1 LAAWWPFLACL
12 ALLILALGLSA
23 AFGAVTVPL
32 REIVAGFLPAPLRGG
47 IELSSTAQA
56 ILYQIRLPRTVLV
69 ALVGAALAGS
79 GAAYQ
84 GLFRNPLADPYLLG
98 VASGGGLGAVIAMT
112 YQTQAGSDYVR
123 EVPLPTLVLVPL
135 AAFAGALLTVV
146 LVYRLG
152 SVRGTSMRLMDSHTS
167 RLILA
172 GVALGAMATALTT
185 FVMLRLQGDMY
196 RPVAWMLG
204 GFTIG
209 GWQPVL
215 ASLPFIVVGLVALV
229 ALGRVLNILQF
240 GEDQAVHM
248 GLNVPRARTAIIV
261 AASLSTAAAVAFS
274 GIIGFVG
281 LAVPH
286 AVRLMWTHDYR
297 RLVPLSILFG
307 AGALLLAD
315 VVARTLV
322 APQEIP
328 LGVVTAA
335 LGAPFFLWQLRR
347 AGLE

>member
-1 LAAWWPFLACL
+1 MCL
-12 ALLILALGLSA
+12 GLVILALWLSA
-23 AFGAVTVPL
+23 AVGAVTVPL
-32 REIVAGFLPAPLRGG
+32 REIVAGLLPAPLRGG

-123 EVPLPTLVLVPL
+123 EVPLPSLVLVPV

-215 ASLPFIVVGLVALV
+215 ASLPFIVAGLVALV

-240 GEDQAVHM
+240 GEDQAAHM
-248 GLNVPRARTAIIV
+248 GLNVRRARTAIII
-261 AASLSTAAAVAFS
+261 AASLATAAAVAFS

>member
-1 LAAWWPFLACL
+1 M
-12 ALLILALGLSA
+12 ALVLVALWLSTA
-23 AFGAVTVPL
+23 VGAVTLPL
-32 REIVAGFLPAPLRGG
+32 REILAGLLPVPLRGG
-47 IELSSTAQA
+47 VELSSTTYA

-112 YQTQAGSDYVR
+112 WQTQGGPDYAR
-123 EVPLPTLVLVPL
+123 DVPLPSLVLIPL

-152 SVRGTSMRLMDSHTS
+152 SVRGTSLRLMDSHTS

-172 GVALGAMATALTT
+172 GVAIGAFATAMTT

-209 GWQPVL
+209 GWGPVL
-215 ASLPFIVVGLVALV
+215 ASLPFILIGLGALA
-229 ALGRVLNILQF
+229 ALGRVLNVMQF
-240 GEDQAVHM
+240 GEDQAQHM
-248 GLNVPRARTAIIV
+248 GLNVTRARAAIIV
-261 AASLSTAAAVAFS
+261 SASMATAAAVAFS

-297 RLVPLSILFG
+297 KLVPLSILLG
-307 AGALLLAD
+307 AGGLLLAD
-315 VVARTLV
+315 VLARTLV

-335 LGAPFFLWQLRR
+335 LGAPFFLYQLRR